1 MHLLHAWKH
10 LQDVSFAGGDAWAPL
25 HSLGNAP
32 KPGAILL
39 AATDISTAD
48 GLVPGSLQR
57 AIRPL
62 VVKGDNFSSKKTPK
76 SSSGSASS
84 SPGR

>member
-1 MHLLHAWKH
+1 
-10 LQDVSFAGGDAWAPL
+10 VSFAGGDAWAPL
-25 HSLGNAP
+25 LSLGNAP

-57 AIRPL
+57 AMRPL
-62 VVKGDNFSSKKTPK
+62 VVRGDNFSSKKPK
-76 SSSGSASS
+76 K
-84 SPGR
+84 

>member
-1 MHLLHAWKH
+1 M
-10 LQDVSFAGGDAWAPL
+10 SFAGGDAWAPL

-39 AATDISTAD
+39 ASTDISIAD

-62 VVKGDNFSSKKTPK
+62 VVRPDNFSAKRPK
-76 SSSGSASS
+76 
-84 SPGR
+84 